1 MTDLKVI
8 RDKIKTVLSECVPD
22 PDLDPVVDHLAD
34 QWYDDARV
42 AYEEGLTQGFS
53 VGFNL

>member
-1 MTDLKVI
+1 MTDLKII

-34 QWYDDARV
+34 QWYDDARG